1 MLFSSKFHEPIRR
14 GEVTLTVRRWLRPQ
28 ARVAGRYRLH
38 TGGAIE
44 VSEVREVAETAL
56 TASLARRAG
65 FASREA
71 LMADVPS
78 RAGAGLYLVTFRYIG
93 DLADPRKAL
102 ASEGVLSEA
111 DHAELTRRLHRMDA
125 GRSGVWTRETLRL
138 IGQCEGVRAADLAA
152 RLGRETL
159 PFKADVRRL
168 KALGL
173 TESLEVGYRLSA
185 RGRAYLERDSTVT
198 RSSP

>member
-1 MLFSSKFHEPIRR
+1 MLFTSRSHAAIRS

-28 ARVAGRYRLH
+28 AKVGGRYRLH

-44 VSEVREVAETAL
+44 VTEVREVDESAL
-56 TASLARRAG
+56 TASTAQRAG

-71 LMADVPS
+71 LLADLPS
-78 RAGAGLYLVTFRYIG
+78 KAGAALYLVAFRYIG
-93 DLADPRKAL
+93 DLPDPRKVL
-102 ASEGVLSEA
+102 AAQGTLSEA
-111 DHAELTRRLHRMDA
+111 EREDVTRRLDRMDA
-125 GRSGVWTRETLRL
+125 GRSGVWTRATLRL
-138 IGQCEGVRAADLAA
+138 IAQYEGVRAGDLAA
-152 RLGRETL
+152 RLERETL

-185 RGRAYLERDSTVT
+185 RGHAYLDGAREGR
-198 RSSP
+198 

>member
-1 MLFSSKFHEPIRR
+1 MLFTSDSHEAIRR

-28 ARVAGRYRLH
+28 AKVGGRYRLH

-44 VSEVREVAETAL
+44 VTEVREADESAL
-56 TASLARRAG
+56 TAAMAQRAG

-71 LMADVPS
+71 LLADLPS
-78 RAGAGLYLVTFRYIG
+78 KAGASLYLVAFRYIG
-93 DLADPRKAL
+93 DLPDPRKVL
-102 ASEGVLSEA
+102 AVQGTLSEA
-111 DHAELTRRLHRMDA
+111 ERDDVTRRLDRMA
-125 GRSGVWTRETLRL
+125 GGKSGVWTRATLRL
-138 IGQCEGVRAADLAA
+138 IAQHEGVRAGDLAA

-159 PFKADVRRL
+159 PFKTDVRRL

-185 RGRAYLERDSTVT
+185 RGHAYLDGVREGG
-198 RSSP
+198 